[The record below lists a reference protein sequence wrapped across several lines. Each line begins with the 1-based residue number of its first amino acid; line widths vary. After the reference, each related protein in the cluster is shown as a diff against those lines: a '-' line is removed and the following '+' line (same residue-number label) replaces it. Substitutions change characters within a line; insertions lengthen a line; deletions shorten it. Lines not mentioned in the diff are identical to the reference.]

1 MDRKT
6 YTIDAADKAVGRLA
20 TEVAIILRGKNEPN
34 FEFHQD
40 NGGFVV
46 VNNISKIRFTGKK
59 LKQKNYYHYSGYQGG
74 LKIKKMGEV
83 FESNPG
89 EVLRKAVYNML
100 PKNRLRQQMIKRLK
114 TI

>member
-1 MDRKT
+1 MNRKT
-6 YTIDAADKAVGRLA
+6 YTIDAADKAIGRIA
-20 TEVAIILRGKNEPN
+20 TEAIMFLRGKNEPN

-40 NGGFVV
+40 KGNFVIV
-46 VNNISKIRFTGKK
+46 KNISKVRFTGKK

-83 FESNPG
+83 FESDPG
-89 EVLRKAVYNML
+89 EVLRRAVYNML
-100 PKNRLRQQMIKRLK
+100 PKNRLRSNMIKRLK

>member
-1 MDRKT
+1 MNRKT
-6 YTIDAADKAVGRLA
+6 YTIDATDKAIGRIA
-20 TEVAIILRGKNEPN
+20 TEAVMFLRGKNEPD

-40 NGGFVV
+40 KGSFVIV
-46 VNNISKIRFTGKK
+46 KNISKTKFTGKK

-74 LKIKKMGEV
+74 LKTKKMGEV
-83 FESNPG
+83 FKNDPG

-100 PKNRLRQQMIKRLK
+100 PKNRLRPNMIKRLK